1 MAYVTLFPYFEP
13 ELEIVMETRLRW
25 AGGAAFIGLSS
36 GGHTVVMDGPPE
48 GGGRNLGPRPMEMLL
63 LSMAACNTYDV
74 VSILQ
79 KSREEITDCD
89 VKITANRADSHP
101 KIFTDIHLH
110 FIVSGKNVKEKNV
123 KRAIEL
129 SAEKYCSASIM
140 LGAMAKI
147 THDFEIHQ

>member
-1 MAYVTLFPYFEP
+1 
-13 ELEIVMETRLRW
+13 METQLKW

-36 GGHTVVMDGPPE
+36 GGHIVVMDGPAE

-63 LSMAACNTYDV
+63 LSMGACGMYDV

-79 KSREEITDCD
+79 KSRQELSGCE
-89 VKITANRADSHP
+89 VKVTANRADEYP
-101 KIFTDIHLH
+101 KIFTDIHIHYTL
-110 FIVSGKNVKEKNV
+110 SGKGLTGKNVE
-123 KRAIEL
+123 RAIQL

-147 THDFEIHQ
+147 THDYEIIEAE